1 MPQKVAKF
9 VVIIWEDDKIEEYA
23 GVTVEE
29 HNAARKGEPPQHY
42 KTLTV
47 TPKKRVR

>member
-1 MPQKVAKF
+1 MPQRVAKF

-23 GVTVEE
+23 HVTVEE
-29 HNAARKGEPPQHY
+29 HVASRKNEPLDTY
-42 KTLTV
+42 KTMTV